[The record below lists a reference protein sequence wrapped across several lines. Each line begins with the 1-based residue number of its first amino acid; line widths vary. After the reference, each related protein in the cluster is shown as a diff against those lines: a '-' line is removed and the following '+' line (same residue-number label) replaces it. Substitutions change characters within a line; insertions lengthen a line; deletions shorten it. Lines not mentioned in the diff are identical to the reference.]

1 MLSIFVTLPFV
12 SAPSILQGSLHSVS
26 QVDQLYGRL
35 RRLDEPGPESVHCGS
50 LPTTKQL
57 DMSRGER
64 ATVKFI
70 NIAGPLCIL
79 NFCAS
84 FEPICLPTAVNHLV
98 MSET

>member
-1 MLSIFVTLPFV
+1 MFLP
-12 SAPSILQGSLHSVS
+12 PSSLQGPLHSVS

-50 LPTTKQL
+50 LPTTEQL
-57 DMSRGER
+57 DLSRGER
-64 ATVKFI
+64 ATLDFI

-79 NFCAS
+79 NFCLKCAS